1 MLFYK
6 SELIVCWIYLFG
18 MIWVLSSMLNLSMIF
33 WRIEYCMWSVKWIA
47 WLCDAVEN
55 FKYYIWCLRDW
66 CCDMFMDFLWCYHKL
81 FWSILHWCMVTQ
93 SLEILESGTRILEPG
108 TRLLG
113 LGALGTCIYIY
124 IYILRCVCLCGFS
137 WYVYYSF
144 ARRIV
149 CVWVLMDKSI
159 RIFLLASCMI

>member
-1 MLFYK
+1 
-6 SELIVCWIYLFG
+6 

-55 FKYYIWCLRDW
+55 FKYYMGCLRDW

-124 IYILRCVCLCGFS
+124 IYIYWGVFVCVVFHDMYIVVLLD
-137 WYVYYSF
+137 VL
-144 ARRIV
+144 V

-159 RIFLLASCMI
+159 RIFLLASSMI

>member
-124 IYILRCVCLCGFS
+124 IYIYIYWGVF
-137 WYVYYSF
+137 
-144 ARRIV
+144 V
-149 CVWVLMDKSI
+149 CVVFHDMYIIVLLDV
-159 RIFLLASCMI
+159 